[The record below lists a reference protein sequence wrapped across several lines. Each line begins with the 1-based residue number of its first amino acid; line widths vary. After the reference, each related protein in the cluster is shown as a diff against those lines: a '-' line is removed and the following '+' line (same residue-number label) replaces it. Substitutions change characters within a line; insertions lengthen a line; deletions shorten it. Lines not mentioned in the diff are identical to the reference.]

1 MMRMQGMR
9 IHTVSIRAHKH
20 NPQKKEICAAC
31 ACCTEKVNR
40 KKQAPQL
47 LPRGLLY
54 TTGLI
59 KAFIWVLVID
69 KAFIGRDVSHETSSK
84 YPDPG
89 YNT

>member
-40 KKQAPQL
+40 KKASPAAIAARL
-47 LPRGLLY
+47 ALHNR
-54 TTGLI
+54 
-59 KAFIWVLVID
+59 VD
-69 KAFIGRDVSHETSSK
+69 
-84 YPDPG
+84 
-89 YNT
+89 